1 MARCDLPDNLT
12 IFMLFALLGTGVS
25 GVCIDSVFFAMQ
37 KFCNLCDIGHV
48 GGGTVNMM
56 NQSGLNIGADMRLLP
71 CMDR

>member
-1 MARCDLPDNLT
+1 
-12 IFMLFALLGTGVS
+12 
-25 GVCIDSVFFAMQ
+25 MQ